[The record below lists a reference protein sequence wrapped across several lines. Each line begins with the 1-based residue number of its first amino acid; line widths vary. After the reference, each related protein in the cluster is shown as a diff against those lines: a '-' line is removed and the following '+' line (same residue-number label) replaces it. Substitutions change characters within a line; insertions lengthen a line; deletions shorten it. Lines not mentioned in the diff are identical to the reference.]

1 MFIEL
6 GSIRE
11 EFSGRGSIFEVEHL
25 LLHTTKPSL
34 IEGRYP
40 TVGHFEGK
48 MFSSWACEPGCYS
61 TKPVLKWITCPTA
74 DYLSSKMPNCQ
85 YSREVVGISFDQ
97 LEVEFYVQLTLYW
110 VRGLPLICLWS
121 GWNRHGHIFGWQS
134 LKETYFL
141 GKFLAIIFVMKE
153 NYVTNQELGFKW
165 RYYLSQDLHS
175 DMGIMKS
182 LFFVSIRI
190 THKNNIKYVCAI
202 CL

>member
-1 MFIEL
+1 MCHCNGYVHIIN
-6 GSIRE
+6 IRE
-11 EFSGRGSIFEVEHL
+11 ELSRRGSDWQYIFEMEHL
-25 LLHTTKPSL
+25 PLLPTKPSL

-110 VRGLPLICLWS
+110 VRGLPLICLC
-121 GWNRHGHIFGWQS
+121 GN
-134 LKETYFL
+134 
-141 GKFLAIIFVMKE
+141 
-153 NYVTNQELGFKW
+153 
-165 RYYLSQDLHS
+165 HS
-175 DMGIMKS
+175 DS
-182 LFFVSIRI
+182 EQ
-190 THKNNIKYVCAI
+190 I
-202 CL
+202 CGFLPKLSRLCLNHDKQSVPVWRFQRYPTKFK

>member
-1 MFIEL
+1 M
-6 GSIRE
+6 
-11 EFSGRGSIFEVEHL
+11 EHL
-25 LLHTTKPSL
+25 PLLPTKPSL

-110 VRGLPLICLWS
+110 VRGLPLICLWLWVS
-121 GWNRHGHIFGWQS
+121 KINSLLHFSTWFYCSSSNFWIIGNSTAKKVRTARDFG
-134 LKETYFL
+134 
-141 GKFLAIIFVMKE
+141 
-153 NYVTNQELGFKW
+153 GF
-165 RYYLSQDLHS
+165 
-175 DMGIMKS
+175 
-182 LFFVSIRI
+182 FSIVPVLLLEI
-190 THKNNIKYVCAI
+190 SE
-202 CL
+202 

>member
-1 MFIEL
+1 MINPFEEFENAVWNPRIFWKFCDVKMGCPVTSPTLCSLQHTLSAKDIEL
-6 GSIRE
+6 VRE
-11 EFSGRGSIFEVEHL
+11 ELSRRGSDWQYIFEMEHL
-25 LLHTTKPSL
+25 PLHPTKPSL

-110 VRGLPLICLWS
+110 VRGLPLICLW
-121 GWNRHGHIFGWQS
+121 RILLTYS
-134 LKETYFL
+134 L
-141 GKFLAIIFVMKE
+141 
-153 NYVTNQELGFKW
+153 NW
-165 RYYLSQDLHS
+165 
-175 DMGIMKS
+175 
-182 LFFVSIRI
+182 
-190 THKNNIKYVCAI
+190 
-202 CL
+202 

>member
-1 MFIEL
+1 MCNASTIEL
-6 GSIRE
+6 VRE
-11 EFSGRGSIFEVEHL
+11 ELSRRGSDWQYIFEMEHL
-25 LLHTTKPSL
+25 PLLPTKPSL

-121 GWNRHGHIFGWQS
+121 KYLPADGIFSMGWSS
-134 LKETYFL
+134 LPFP
-141 GKFLAIIFVMKE
+141 
-153 NYVTNQELGFKW
+153 QC
-165 RYYLSQDLHS
+165 
-175 DMGIMKS
+175 
-182 LFFVSIRI
+182 
-190 THKNNIKYVCAI
+190 KYDP
-202 CL
+202 